1 MGFNLII
8 LTLQYLQN
16 TYFLFHNSINRIANY
31 DSPFTTTILYNGTLH
46 YLEHVVVQMSLNTSV
61 DGSTGD
67 IGILLVSPFGTHS
80 VLLGFRYSSSLNNEN
95 ESYYEWPFM
104 SVMFWGEDPNG
115 EWNLTVISGSSYTD
129 VEISDIKFKFLG
141 VSQIPESVANIPN
154 ECHPNCSRGCAGEG
168 SDFCDAC
175 VNLRNAYTLECIDS
189 CPPGYTERNGYCYN
203 SDQPTEECNSHLK
216 ETKTSGEKLHNSF
229 SVYLPTSICGIISG
243 SCVDAGYVGCC
254 VDEYCGVTAENISY
268 VCFCDA
274 ICHKLS
280 DCCYDISY
288 INCSETNSKYNYICP
303 IVICMFI
310 TRMIGVHVLFHYYP
324 LISYQQLKLL

>member
-1 MGFNLII
+1 M
-8 LTLQYLQN
+8 
-16 TYFLFHNSINRIANY
+16 NSIANY

-46 YLEHVVVQMSLNTSV
+46 YLEHVVVQMSLNVLSTSV

-80 VLLGFRYSSSLNNEN
+80 VMLGFRRYSPSNDEN
-95 ESYYEWPFM
+95 DGYYEWPFM

-115 EWNLTVISGSSYTD
+115 EWNLTVISDSSYTE
-129 VEISDIKFKFLG
+129 VEVSGVTFQFFG
-141 VSQIPESVANIPN
+141 VSHIPESVANIPT
-154 ECHPNCSRGCAGEG
+154 ECHLNCSRGCAGEG

-203 SDQPTEECNSHLK
+203 SDKPTEECNSHLK
-216 ETKTSGEKLHNSF
+216 ETKISGEDLHSSC

-243 SCVDAGYVGCC
+243 SCFDAGYVGCC

-268 VCFCDA
+268 ICFCDA
-274 ICHKLS
+274 LCHKLG
-280 DCCYDISY
+280 DCCYDISL
-288 INCSETNSKYNYICP
+288 IDCFETNSKCNYICR
-303 IVICMFI
+303 C
-310 TRMIGVHVLFHYYP
+310 R
-324 LISYQQLKLL
+324 KLVYLVR